1 MERILVA
8 YLRASERVTE
18 IVGERVGTRTP
29 GALDQPWVRV
39 TYYDD
44 PPAGRSSTDH
54 HVAFYV
60 QCDCYAGKKSGSKSN
75 ANRLAATVR
84 ELLDGM
90 ADADHAGA
98 VVTGSKPTGSRPLL
112 DDSKD
117 PPMER
122 YIVTATVW
130 AYGVEEGS

>member
-8 YLRASERVTE
+8 YLRDADEVAE
-18 IVGERVGTRTP
+18 IVGERVGTKTP
-29 GALDQPWVRV
+29 GTLDQPWIRA

-54 HVAFYV
+54 HIAFYV
-60 QCDCYAGKKSGSKSN
+60 QCDCYAGKSGTKSQ
-75 ANRLAATVR
+75 ANLLAATVR
-84 ELLDGM
+84 GLLAEM
-90 ADADHAGA
+90 AGADHAGA
-98 VVTGSKPTGSRPLL
+98 VVTGSEATGSRPLL

-122 YIVTATVW
+122 YVVTATIW
-130 AYGVEEGS
+130 AYGVENGS